1 MTAHLRHPPQP
12 ETPRR
17 AINHKTH
24 AIMGGATQDTTTTI
38 ASSSK
43 NDHGDAVSEEDDDSK
58 KVAYFMPLGG
68 GVPPPIY
75 ICRQRNFIEI
85 GWSHGGQCISGCF
98 RQAKNDVSK
107 KIGLRKEEEE
117 NMSRWRQA
125 LRR

>member
-68 GVPPPIY
+68 GYHHQYTYAANAISL
-75 ICRQRNFIEI
+75 RL
-85 GWSHGGQCISGCF
+85 GG
-98 RQAKNDVSK
+98 ATEVS
-107 KIGLRKEEEE
+107 
-117 NMSRWRQA
+117 A
-125 LRR
+125 